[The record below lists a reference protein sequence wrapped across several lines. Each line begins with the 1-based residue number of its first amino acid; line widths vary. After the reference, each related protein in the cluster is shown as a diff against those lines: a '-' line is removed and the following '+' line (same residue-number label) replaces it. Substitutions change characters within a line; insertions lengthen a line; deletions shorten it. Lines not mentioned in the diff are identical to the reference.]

1 MTSSDSDK
9 DYQLVIAH
17 RFLKDLKKLSR
28 EDQLRVRRTLP
39 RLKAKPYQGRKVS
52 AAETGHYRWRIG
64 NLRIRYDI
72 EGNQIHI
79 LRVIKRE
86 DAYRKL

>member
-1 MTSSDSDK
+1 MTSSDRE
-9 DYQLVIAH
+9 YQLVIAR
-17 RFLKDLKKLSR
+17 RFLIDLKKLSR

-39 RLKAKPYQGRKVS
+39 KLKDKPYQGWKVS
-52 AAETGHYRWRIG
+52 AAETGQYRWRIG

-72 EGNQIHI
+72 KGDRIQI

-86 DAYRKL
+86 DAYRKF

>member
-1 MTSSDSDK
+1 MTSSDRE
-9 DYQLVIAH
+9 YQLIIAR

-39 RLKAKPYQGRKVS
+39 KLKDKPYQGRKVS
-52 AAETGHYRWRIG
+52 AAETGQYRWRIG

-72 EGNQIHI
+72 ERDQIHI

>member
-1 MTSSDSDK
+1 MTSSDK
-9 DYQLVIAH
+9 EYQLVIAR

-39 RLKAKPYQGRKVS
+39 KLKAKPYQGRKVS
-52 AAETGHYRWRIG
+52 AAETGQYRWRIG

-72 EGNQIHI
+72 EREQIHI
-79 LRVIKRE
+79 LRVIKQE